1 MDKHLH
7 KRANEDFVV
16 NILKKYLSKD
26 LSLKQILDVL
36 KIKKSRFYD
45 LLSTFKRSPESFSIS
60 YIRKTNKRISS
71 ELEVIIL
78 NELEKEK
85 KLIDN
90 KNIPIKDYNY
100 TFIKDQIYKNYKQ
113 KVSTP
118 TIISRAKQ
126 NNYYIQKKEHKKHD
140 REVLTNYPG
149 ELIQHDSS
157 FHQFS
162 PYAEKKWYLI
172 TSLDDYSRFLL
183 YAELLEKETSWA
195 HIQSLESVFLN
206 YGIPLKYYVDSHS
219 IFRFVQGRDSVW
231 RNNKKITDE
240 SIPQWKHV
248 LNDFNVE
255 VTYALSPQAK
265 GKIERPYQ
273 WLQDRLVRTCAREN
287 IKNIT
292 DAKKVLRYEVSRY
305 NNHQV
310 HSTTKEIPAVRFK
323 NAVSI
328 QKTFFREFKLP
339 KPYELTKD
347 VFCLRLSRMTDAYHK
362 IYFDNLIFKLKDVP
376 IRENVEI
383 KIIPVKRNNL
393 IELRFWHKNKLVD
406 SKLISSSDFNKF
418 QF

>member
-16 NILKKYLSKD
+16 NILKKYLAKD
-26 LSLKQILDVL
+26 LSLKQVLEVL

-45 LLSTFKRSPESFSIS
+45 LLNNFKNNPESFSIS
-60 YIRKTNKRISS
+60 YVRKTNKRISG
-71 ELEVIIL
+71 ELENIIL

-85 KLIDN
+85 MLIEDMD
-90 KNIPIKDYNY
+90 IPIKYYNY
-100 TFIKDQIYKNYKQ
+100 SFIKDQIFKNYKH

-118 TIISRAKQ
+118 TIISRAKL

-157 FHQFS
+157 HHQFS
-162 PYAEKKWYLI
+162 PYADKKWYLI
-172 TSLDDYSRFLL
+172 TSLDDYSRYLL
-183 YAELLEKETSWA
+183 YAELLEKENSWA
-195 HIQSLESVFLN
+195 HIQSLETVFLN
-206 YGIPLKYYVDSHS
+206 FGIPLKYYVDSHS
-219 IFRFVQGRDSVW
+219 IFRFVQGRDSEW

-240 SIPQWKHV
+240 STPQWKLV

-287 IKNIT
+287 IKT
-292 DAKKVLRYEVSRY
+292 LTEAKKILRYEVSRY

-310 HSTTKEIPAVRFK
+310 HSTTKEIPVIRFN

-328 QKTFFREFKLP
+328 KKTFFRPFKLP
-339 KPYELTKD
+339 KPFELTKD
-347 VFCLRLSRMTDAYHK
+347 VFCLRTARSTDAYHK
-362 IYFDNLIFKLKDVP
+362 IHFDNLVFKLKDIPV
-376 IRENVEI
+376 RENVDI
-383 KIIPVKRNNL
+383 RIIYNRKKNL
-393 IELRFWHKNKLVD
+393 VELRFWYKNRLID
-406 SKLISSSDFNKF
+406 SKFVSSSGFNKF